1 MLFQRLL
8 SFLIFAIISIIL
20 SRCSLFMEHKSVC
33 GVEEYL
39 PSFSSKN
46 HFLVQPAQ
54 MFFAQQLPHNLSLF
68 VRFEKRGCLA
78 KYILGV
84 LNIIG
89 ELISNV
95 HILLKLRKMKT
106 LILNIFLFIMTTL
119 VNINSSIYY

>member
-20 SRCSLFMEHKSVC
+20 SRCSLFMEHKSIC

-54 MFFAQQLPHNLSLF
+54 MFFARQLPHNLSLF

-84 LNIIG
+84 LNMFSEKMSPNRACLFPLSHNSKLYIAMIIKKIKC
-89 ELISNV
+89 LMAV
-95 HILLKLRKMKT
+95 YLA
-106 LILNIFLFIMTTL
+106 
-119 VNINSSIYY
+119 